1 MSSYEHYKPYGI
13 SRDVFLRSEDA
24 IALILPVFERIAA
37 VKEKRQ
43 LEVIRAFQDAHVSE
57 SSFISKTGYGYDDI
71 GRDRTERVFA
81 YVFGTE
87 DALVR
92 LQFSSG
98 THVLATCLR
107 GLLSPGDDLLIATG
121 MPYDTIV
128 PTIGNIEEAFDQQGR
143 DESVVLSS
151 SLTNRGVTA
160 RKVDLL
166 SDGKPDLSAIAD
178 ALKPE
183 TRVVYI
189 QKSRGYS
196 ERRALLSEDVGA
208 IAEAIRRNG
217 SKAVIFVDNCYGEFV
232 EENEPSAY
240 GADVIAGSLLKN
252 PGAGIAPTG
261 GYIAGR
267 RHLLEAIADVMT
279 AVGVGR
285 EIGPQLGY
293 SRNILQGLFFAPS
306 VTAASLMGAVHAAAL
321 FESAGYPVF
330 PRYDERRG
338 DVVQVIQT
346 GSPDRLCQFCKAIQH
361 VSPVDAFATPEPS
374 LMPGYDCAIIMAS
387 GSFIQGSTIEL
398 SADGPLRP
406 PYNAYVQGGLVF
418 ESARLGA
425 MNALQALSTSAR

>member
-1 MSSYEHYKPYGI
+1 MSSYEYYAPYGI
-13 SRDVFLRSEDA
+13 SRDVYLQSEDA
-24 IALILPVFERIAA
+24 MKMITPVFERIST

-43 LEVIRAFQDAHVSE
+43 LEVIRAFQDSYVSE
-57 SSFISKTGYGYDDI
+57 SSFLSKTGYGYNDI
-71 GRDRTERVFA
+71 GRDRTEHVFA
-81 YVFGTE
+81 QVFGTE

-98 THVLATCLR
+98 THVISTCLR
-107 GLLSPGDDLLIATG
+107 GLLSPGDDLLIVTG
-121 MPYDTIV
+121 TPYDTIV
-128 PTIGNIEEAFDQQGR
+128 PTIGRIEDVSNRKES
-143 DESVVLSS
+143 DEMPISSS
-151 SLTNRGVTA
+151 SLTARGVTA

-166 SDGKPDLSAIAD
+166 SDGKPDLVAIAS
-178 ALKPE
+178 ALK
-183 TRVVYI
+183 TKTSVIYI

-196 ERRALLSEDVGA
+196 ERRALLSEDIGE
-208 IAEAIRRNG
+208 IAQTIRRAG
-217 SKAVIFVDNCYGEFV
+217 SMAVIFVDNCYGEFV
-232 EENEPSAY
+232 EDDEPTSY
-240 GADVIAGSLLKN
+240 GADIIAGSLLKN

-267 RHLLEAIADVMT
+267 SDLLEAIAEVMT

-293 SRNILQGLFFAPS
+293 SREILQGLFFAPS
-306 VTAASLMGAVHAAAL
+306 VTAASLMGAVHVAAL
-321 FESAGYPVF
+321 FELAGYPVF
-330 PRYDERRG
+330 PRYDEERG
-338 DVVQVIQT
+338 DIVQVIQT
-346 GSPDRLCQFCKAIQH
+346 DSPERLCQFCKAIQY

-374 LMPGYDCAIIMAS
+374 PMPGYDCDIIMAS

-425 MNALQALSTSAR
+425 MNALQALSESTG